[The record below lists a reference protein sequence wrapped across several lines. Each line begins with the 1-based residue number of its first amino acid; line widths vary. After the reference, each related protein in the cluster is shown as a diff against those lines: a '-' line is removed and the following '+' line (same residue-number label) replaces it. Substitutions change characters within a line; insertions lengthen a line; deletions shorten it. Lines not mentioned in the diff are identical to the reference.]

1 MLQYMANGRSNKEIG
16 QVLYISENTVKA
28 HVKSIL
34 TKLDAMG
41 RTEAIAIATK
51 RGLIRPAG

>member
-1 MLQYMANGRSNKEIG
+1 
-16 QVLYISENTVKA
+16 VKA

-34 TKLDAMG
+34 AKLDAMG

-51 RGLIRPAG
+51 RGLIVSPPG

>member
-1 MLQYMANGRSNKEIG
+1 LAGRQKEIG
-16 QVLYISENTVKA
+16 QVLYISENTVKG

-41 RTEAIAIATK
+41 RTEAVAIANR
-51 RGLIRPAG
+51 RGIIEMS

>member
-1 MLQYMANGRSNKEIG
+1 VG
-16 QVLYISENTVKA
+16 QKLCITEHTVKA

-34 TKLDAMG
+34 TELDAMG

-51 RGLIRPAG
+51 RGLISGN